1 MKIWTC
7 GISPRSGSQNAL
19 TQNKNVNG
27 ASRLSEFW
35 NLFGVIHII
44 FRSDWRPW
52 MKSCYIIMTGR
63 QSNNQWSGGIAAHR
77 APKRFGVQKSAG
89 KIIASMFWVQD
100 GILFIDYLPRSET
113 VNAEYYLPLLV
124 QLKDFLRK
132 NAYVSSPSC
141 VFLEWKRP
149 GLPGYCNQNKLAYL
163 GFQRLDHPPYSPDL
177 APSHYHLFRG
187 LKIQLNNHHIS
198 YDA

>member
-7 GISPRSGSQNAL
+7 GISPRSGSQNDL
-19 TQNKNVNG
+19 TQIKNLNG

-35 NLFGVIHII
+35 NLFGAIHII
-44 FRSDWRPW
+44 FHSDWRPW

-63 QSNNQWSGGIAAHR
+63 QSNNQWSGGIAAHP

-124 QLKDFLRK
+124 QLKDFFK
-132 NAYVSSPSC
+132 
-141 VFLEWKRP
+141 EKRLCKFTKVCFSLMKTP
-149 GLPGYCNQNKLAYL
+149 RLTGLLQPKQTGLP
-163 GFQRLDHPPYSPDL
+163 RLPASWPPTLFSGSGPVAL
-177 APSHYHLFRG
+177 PSVPWTENS
-187 LKIQLNNHHIS
+187 IE
-198 YDA
+198 